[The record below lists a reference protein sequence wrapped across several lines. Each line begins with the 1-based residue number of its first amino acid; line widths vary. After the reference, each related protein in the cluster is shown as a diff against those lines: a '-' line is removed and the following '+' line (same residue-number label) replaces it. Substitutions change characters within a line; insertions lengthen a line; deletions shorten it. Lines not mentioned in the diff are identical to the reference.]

1 MTLSLHM
8 KSLILIYICI
18 NNKMKNILV
27 TGGAGFIGS
36 NLIKSLV
43 EKGFNVTSLDDY
55 STGSKSN
62 EIQDVKYYNL
72 DIEKISK
79 INESIDICYHLAA
92 QSRVQP
98 SFEDPEESFRIN
110 VLGTSR
116 VMEWAK
122 KKKVKVVYA
131 GSSSKHHVPSDSPY
145 AMYKFLGEEV
155 CKLYKKS
162 YNVNVA
168 IARFYNVY
176 GPGENIDEKY
186 GNVIGIWRSKVIQG
200 EPLPIVGDGN
210 QKRDFIHVYD
220 IVNGLI
226 KIALTDINHNDAWE
240 LGTGINYSINELF
253 KYFKDKFDVKSINI
267 PDQPGNYR
275 QTLRGN
281 DDSLKLLDWKPMD
294 RLKEHIN
301 SFN

>member
-1 MTLSLHM
+1 ML
-8 KSLILIYICI
+8 
-18 NNKMKNILV
+18 MKNILV

-43 EKGFNVTSLDDY
+43 EKRYKVISLDNY

-62 EIQDVKYYNL
+62 EIQGVKYYNL
-72 DIEKISK
+72 DIEQIFKVD
-79 INESIDICYHLAA
+79 ESIDLCFHLAA

-98 SFEDPEESFRIN
+98 SFEDPEESFRTN

-116 VMEWAK
+116 VMEWARANK
-122 KKKVKVVYA
+122 IKIVYA
-131 GSSSKHHVPSDSPY
+131 GSSSKHHDPSDSPY

-162 YNVNVA
+162 YNINVE

-176 GPGENIDEKY
+176 GPGENINEKF
-186 GNVIGIWRSKVIQG
+186 GNVIGIWRSKVIKG

-220 IVNGLI
+220 IVDGLI

-253 KYFKDKFDVKSINI
+253 KYFKDKFGVKSINI
-267 PDQPGNYR
+267 PDQPGNYKE
-275 QTLRGN
+275 TLREN
-281 DDSLKLLDWKPMD
+281 DDSLKLLGWNPMD
-294 RLKEHIN
+294 RLQNHIN